1 MEVAVVVLAMSDGN
15 NRMKKLILLPF
26 IFLASCVPL
35 PDMTEY
41 KCDGESYKILT
52 SSYTMAVSD
61 NGYTIIEFLDTSGTV
76 LKRQSCKSYEVVR

>member
-1 MEVAVVVLAMSDGN
+1 
-15 NRMKKLILLPF
+15 MKKLLFFSFILLT
-26 IFLASCVPL
+26 SCVPL
-35 PDMTEY
+35 PKMTEY

-76 LKRQSCKSYEVVR
+76 LKRQSCKSYEIVR